1 MMVCGDRNNDQTEKE
16 IVVFVIG
23 IIVKRKTLTDSGL
36 LPAYEGK

>member
-23 IIVKRKTLTDSGL
+23 IIVK
-36 LPAYEGK
+36 GKH